1 MFSAVGR
8 VSQATRPSGKVTS
21 SRHRTITSPSNHFTV
36 QSFHHITAFHFTR
49 GAAVRILLGDNEI
62 REGVRRMGQEI
73 QAFYGQKPLT
83 VIGVMTG
90 SVMFLADLLRE
101 LAMPLRVGVI
111 QARSYRDRAAGK
123 LVMNSEFLPQIAGR
137 DILIVDDIFDTGQ
150 TLLELTE
157 QIRLLKPKSVR
168 LAVLLTK
175 VGRQQVGQPPDHVGF
190 EIPNDFV
197 VGYGLDY
204 RDAFRHLPYIAI
216 LEEPDRLAAQ
226 RMSAEA
232 EREIVAGVGR

>member
-1 MFSAVGR
+1 
-8 VSQATRPSGKVTS
+8 
-21 SRHRTITSPSNHFTV
+21 
-36 QSFHHITAFHFTR
+36 
-49 GAAVRILLGDNEI
+49 VRILLGDNEI
-62 REGVRRMGQEI
+62 REGVRRMGREI
-73 QAFYGQKPLT
+73 QAFYGQRPLT

-111 QARSYRDRAAGK
+111 QARSYRDRTAGK

-175 VGRQQVGQPPDHVGF
+175 VGRQQVGQQPDHVGF

-226 RMSAEA
+226 RMSVEA
-232 EREIVAGVGR
+232 EREIVAGAAK